1 MRYFSYN
8 EFDSDNPLSDDTGG
22 YVQTLSEEDIRREYY
37 PYWYKKMCEKYG
49 QERVDNDYTFED
61 FLGDWIIVHWAW
73 EVQE

>member
-8 EFDSDNPLSDDTGG
+8 EYDPGHPLPDDTGG
-22 YVQTLSEEDIRREYY
+22 YVRTLSEEDIRREYY

-61 FLGDWIIVHWAW
+61 FLADWIIVHWAW

>member
-49 QERVDNDYTFED
+49 QDRVDNDYTFED